1 MPSIHFFSNQF
12 PCIIP
17 QFHKSLTNFNI
28 SYTMHYQTLTITH
41 LICQNPNLIHGFLNL
56 SQNHHH
62 STLNAT
68 NLTSIQENQI
78 IRYEKHKNPT
88 FPPLKTYL
96 FLVFLGSSLLIPLV
110 DHLKS
115 LNEEKKSHLILGPS
129 LFLLASPFSPLFSLF
144 SSLSFLSYGF
154 SSFLRQLNL
163 LNYILTNSSKIA
175 LSYLQKLPLNQIS
188 SLVNSNESQI
198 H

>member
-62 STLNAT
+62 SILNAT

-88 FPPLKTYL
+88 FPPLKTYF

-115 LNEEKKSHLILGPS
+115 LNEEKKITSHTWPFTFS
-129 LFLLASPFSPLFSLF
+129 SCFPFLSFLFSLF
-144 SSLSFLSYGF
+144 FPLLSLLRVLLL
-154 SSFLRQLNL
+154 LRQLNL

-188 SLVNSNESQI
+188 SLVHSNESQI

>member
-1 MPSIHFFSNQF
+1 MSKLWPKYQNWSKQKTGHFLYRDCCPIFTKLCFSSIFF
-12 PCIIP
+12 
-17 QFHKSLTNFNI
+17 FHSKHLNLMHYTHFNI
-28 SYTMHYQTLTITH
+28 SHTIHYQTLTLTH
-41 LICQNPNLIHGFLNL
+41 LIFQNPNLIHGFLNL

-78 IRYEKHKNPT
+78 IRHEKHKNPT
-88 FPPLKTYL
+88 FPPLKTY
-96 FLVFLGSSLLIPLV
+96 FFFVFLGSSLLIPLV

-115 LNEEKKSHLILGPS
+115 LNEEKNHISYLGPS
-129 LFLLASPFSPLFSLF
+129 LFLLASPFSPFFSLF

-163 LNYILTNSSKIA
+163 LN
-175 LSYLQKLPLNQIS
+175 
-188 SLVNSNESQI
+188 
-198 H
+198 

>member
-96 FLVFLGSSLLIPLV
+96 FLVFLGSSILIPLV

-115 LNEEKKSHLILGPS
+115 LNEEKNHISYLVLHFF
-129 LFLLASPFSPLFSLF
+129 FLLPLSLLSFLSFLPSPFSPTGSPPF
-144 SSLSFLSYGF
+144 
-154 SSFLRQLNL
+154 
-163 LNYILTNSSKIA
+163 
-175 LSYLQKLPLNQIS
+175 
-188 SLVNSNESQI
+188 
-198 H
+198 

>member
-1 MPSIHFFSNQF
+1 MPSIHLFSNQF
-12 PCIIP
+12 QCIIP

-96 FLVFLGSSLLIPLV
+96 FLVSIGSSPLLSLV
-110 DHLKS
+110 EHLES
-115 LNEEKKSHLILGPS
+115 LKEKKKLTSPLCPNLSLPLSPFFPFFS
-129 LFLLASPFSPLFSLF
+129 LFSPFSPSH
-144 SSLSFLSYGF
+144 
-154 SSFLRQLNL
+154 
-163 LNYILTNSSKIA
+163 T
-175 LSYLQKLPLNQIS
+175 
-188 SLVNSNESQI
+188 
-198 H
+198 